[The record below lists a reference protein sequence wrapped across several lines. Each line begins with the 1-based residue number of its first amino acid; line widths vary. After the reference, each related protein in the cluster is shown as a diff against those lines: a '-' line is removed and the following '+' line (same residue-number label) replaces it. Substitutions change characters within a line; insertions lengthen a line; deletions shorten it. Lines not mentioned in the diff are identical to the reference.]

1 MGVSV
6 RVWCP
11 QGVIGQGRE
20 WAGLAGHWLGR
31 GPVGLGGFS
40 FPFFL
45 LVFFSGFVFSLLFI
59 YFPFVFILLSFKF
72 TFYLI
77 LK

>member
-1 MGVSV
+1 MDKEA
-6 RVWCP
+6 RL
-11 QGVIGQGRE
+11 GRCSTGPAC
-20 WAGLAGHWLGR
+20 WAGAQW
-31 GPVGLGGFS
+31 GGASF

-45 LVFFSGFVFSLLFI
+45 LVFFSGFVFSFLSI
-59 YFPFVFILLSFKF
+59 YFLFVFILLSFKF